1 MTLSST
7 TDVDETFISF
17 AARAPTIY
25 LLLGAATATRLWS
38 GRPCSGPCPAA
49 AARLAAG
56 TPPGDTAATAAKSL
70 RAVGPRA
77 RAPPSRSTAWVFA
90 HHHRRTSRRRTR
102 LPVVTFLRVAVRVF
116 GAGGA
121 REAAPRGFLLA
132 RCARVGRRPD
142 GECAEASVQ
151 GALGREELGA
161 VLVAW
166 VLAGRGR
173 VWRGVVVDACTE
185 AWVLVRR
192 T

>member
-1 MTLSST
+1 MRVYCVVVTQHHST
-7 TDVDETFISF
+7 AGAPRPRTRPLKHPNICAHGRKHPPVAPEKLGEVGDPLLDNRLDVDETFISF

-102 LPVVTFLRVAVRVF
+102 LPVVTFLRVVVRVF

-132 RCARVGRRPD
+132 
-142 GECAEASVQ
+142 
-151 GALGREELGA
+151 
-161 VLVAW
+161 
-166 VLAGRGR
+166 
-173 VWRGVVVDACTE
+173 
-185 AWVLVRR
+185 
-192 T
+192 